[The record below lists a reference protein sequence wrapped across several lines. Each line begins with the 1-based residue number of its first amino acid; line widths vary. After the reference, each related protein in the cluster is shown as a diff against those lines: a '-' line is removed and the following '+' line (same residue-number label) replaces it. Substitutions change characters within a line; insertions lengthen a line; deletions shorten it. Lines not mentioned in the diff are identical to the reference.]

1 MTDTEI
7 VPGKRDREPADRARL
22 GDAALADE
30 LLARAQTE
38 GVELLGPDG
47 LLSQVTKAVL
57 ERALAEEMT
66 EHLGYEKHDPAG
78 RGSGNSRN
86 GVTGKQ
92 LLTEIG
98 GIGLEVPRDRSGSF
112 SPQIVRKGQTRLD
125 GFNDRIIAL
134 YARGLTTSDIR
145 AHLREM
151 YDVDVSPDLISRVT
165 DAVLDE
171 LQEWQSRPLGRV
183 YPVVFIDALMVKIR
197 DGVVAIRPV
206 YLAIG
211 IDCDGAKNVLGLWV
225 GPSTGESSKF
235 WLTVLSE
242 LKSRGVADVCIV
254 CCDGLTGLPDAI
266 TVVWPQATVQLCV
279 VHLIRASLR
288 YASKKDW
295 GALTKDLRL
304 MYTAVDEQ
312 AAGAAMDVF
321 AEKWSARYP
330 TIVKLWRSHWA
341 EFVPFLAF
349 PPDVRLVVYTTD
361 ENVNSDGLTWRS
373 CGPPRRRTAAGDRRP
388 AAAVKVERPVGG
400 TTLIAARTAVASAAV
415 GAGDRRAKS
424 RTQGLEVLPRC

>member
-7 VPGKRDREPADRARL
+7 VPRKRDREPADRPPL
-22 GDAALADE
+22 VDAELADE
-30 LLARAQTE
+30 LLARAQRDGT
-38 GVELLGPDG
+38 ELLGPDG

-57 ERALAEEMT
+57 ERALAEEMS
-66 EHLGYEKHDPAG
+66 EHLGYDKHDPAG

-86 GVTGKQ
+86 GSTGKR

-98 GIGLEVPRDRSGSF
+98 GIDLEVPRDRAGSF

-134 YARGLTTSDIR
+134 YARGLTTRDIR

-165 DAVLDE
+165 DAVLEE
-171 LQEWQSRPLGRV
+171 LQDWQARPLDRV
-183 YPVVFIDALMVKIR
+183 YPVVFFDALMVKIR
-197 DGVVAIRPV
+197 DGVVANRPV

-266 TVVWPQATVQLCV
+266 GVVWPQAVVQLCV
-279 VHLIRASLR
+279 VHLIRGSLR
-288 YASKKDW
+288 YASRKYW
-295 GALTKDLRL
+295 APLAKDLRAV
-304 MYTAVDEQ
+304 YTAADE
-312 AAGAAMDVF
+312 AAAAAALEAF
-321 AEKWSARYP
+321 AATWQDRYP
-330 TIVKLWRSHWA
+330 AIVKLWRAHW
-341 EFVPFLAF
+341 EQFTPFLAF
-349 PPDVRLVVYTTD
+349 PPEVRKVV
-361 ENVNSDGLTWRS
+361 
-373 CGPPRRRTAAGDRRP
+373 
-388 AAAVKVERPVGG
+388 
-400 TTLIAARTAVASAAV
+400 
-415 GAGDRRAKS
+415 
-424 RTQGLEVLPRC
+424 